1 MIELAATNWFQRR
14 QRIGSSHNLIQRP
27 FSFLQ
32 VVSYCSDAQTSG
44 KDPFGDLSRSGYPWL
59 DCESD
64 STYRLTSESTV
75 SIFVN
80 MSATNIKEEAKRL
93 LEKLPDNFTWDDLMH
108 EIYVRQSI
116 EAGLADSETGKVV
129 EVSAVRRQ
137 FGLPS

>member
-1 MIELAATNWFQRR
+1 
-14 QRIGSSHNLIQRP
+14 
-27 FSFLQ
+27 
-32 VVSYCSDAQTSG
+32 VVSYCRDAQTSG
-44 KDPFGDLSRSGYPWL
+44 RDPSAIYPDQDTHGWTANL
-59 DCESD
+59 FNV
-64 STYRLTSESTV
+64 LTSESTV

-93 LEKLPDNFTWDDLMH
+93 LEKLPDNLTWDDLMH

-129 EVSAVRRQ
+129 EVSDVRRQ